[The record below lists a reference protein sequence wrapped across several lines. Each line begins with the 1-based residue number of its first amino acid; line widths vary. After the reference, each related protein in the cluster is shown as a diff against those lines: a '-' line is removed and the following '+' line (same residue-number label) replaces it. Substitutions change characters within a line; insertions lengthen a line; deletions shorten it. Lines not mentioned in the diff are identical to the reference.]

1 MEDAARPNNAARVL
15 EHFQADVVPEVGVE
29 MTGHADE
36 HERTMAFA
44 EIALG
49 QIKALRQ
56 PATPRNY
63 EVWYAYATG
72 YHPSL
77 NQKINELLHHQNGA
91 LTDADLDQVYQDYLS
106 PTRLSDRIDTVG
118 SQVKGEI
125 EQVMAMIDAAAGSA
139 NSYTES
145 LADMSEKLGNSK
157 DREGLRAI
165 VEGLVQTA
173 KEMEVSNQ
181 KLEERLNASKQE
193 IDALQENL
201 EAVRTESLTDPLTQL
216 ANRKFFD
223 TSLEHAIADAR
234 AKNEPLSLMMTD
246 IDHFKNFN
254 DSFGHLTGDQV
265 LRLVAMSVKQNVKGQ
280 DVAARYGGEEFAIIL
295 PNTVLRSAITV
306 ADHIRRAVMTKELM
320 KRSTGEHLGRVTIS
334 IGVATLHKGDTV
346 QALIERS
353 DTCLYAAKRH
363 GRNRVMCE
371 TDPEVAGS
379 TVAAQVA

>member
-1 MEDAARPNNAARVL
+1 
-15 EHFQADVVPEVGVE
+15 
-29 MTGHADE
+29 MTGHAAE

-56 PATPRNY
+56 AASPRNY

-77 NQKINELLHHQNGA
+77 NQKINETLQQSGA
-91 LTDADLDQVYQDYLS
+91 LTDADIEQIYETYLS
-106 PTRLSDRIDTVG
+106 PTRLTDRIDKVG
-118 SQVKGEI
+118 HQVMGEI

-173 KEMEVSNQ
+173 KEMEASNQ
-181 KLEERLNASKQE
+181 KLEQRLHASKQE
-193 IDALQENL
+193 IDTLQENL

-223 TSLEHAIADAR
+223 TTLDDAIADAR

-280 DVAARYGGEEFAIIL
+280 DTAARYGGEEFAIVL

-334 IGVATLHKGDTV
+334 VGVATLHKSDSAQTF
-346 QALIERS
+346 IERT
-353 DTCLYAAKRH
+353 DACLYAAKRH

-371 TDPEVAGS
+371 TDPEVAATGAS
-379 TVAAQVA
+379 VQVA